1 MIKIHGNNF
10 SFSRIRIP
18 VYYWQL
24 NLNGLKVHEY
34 FMTDQNFYN
43 WTRQQHDQFEWLQ
56 EDRTS
61 AVCIES
67 NITFGTKHTFDIIM
81 LRVVAIRYSEINEDR
96 CYKCID
102 CVVVDYTS

>member
-1 MIKIHGNNF
+1 MTKYMEINF
-10 SFSRIRIP
+10 HSVEFTSL
-18 VYYWQL
+18 YYVQL
-24 NLNGLKVHEY
+24 NLNGLKVHKY

-81 LRVVAIRYSEINEDR
+81 LRVVAIRCSEINEDR